1 LRKIFLLL
9 VLFFYPGVYSQKLNP
24 NFFTDI
30 YSIPSSDST
39 LQLFYFYKI
48 PVHELI
54 FSKTDNTYS
63 AAIQLTI
70 EVSDSNSNFIQRQFK
85 DRSISFNDFSLTT
98 DPSYYIEGVVA
109 FPNKNKTINVTSRF
123 FDVNSKKELSFKE
136 QRVQK
141 ITSEGG
147 EFLTPIVLSD
157 DIFKCYENNV
167 RVLTNW
173 GGFIPFDDKM
183 YDILIPCTDTTL
195 EKLFIKVISGMDTVF
210 NGPIERT
217 ELERI
222 NFAECNDRIII
233 SYDSISTLTSNFY
246 LTQLTKKLKEG
257 QIEIIVSNSESFLN
271 RKSYRPIVKWINKP
285 RALAG
290 SESAIKLL
298 RFIIKNDSIKQIL
311 KSGDN
316 YDTLLHRF
324 WKNIDPSPAT
334 EYNEL
339 MAEYYERIDY
349 SMKNFSTITGLSG
362 LETNRAKIYIL
373 YGTPS
378 LIERGTNG
386 DGKISETWTYAK
398 LHKIF
403 IFVDE
408 KGTGEFILKNTL

>member
-1 LRKIFLLL
+1 
-9 VLFFYPGVYSQKLNP
+9 
-24 NFFTDI
+24 
-30 YSIPSSDST
+30 
-39 LQLFYFYKI
+39 
-48 PVHELI
+48 
-54 FSKTDNTYS
+54 
-63 AAIQLTI
+63 
-70 EVSDSNSNFIQRQFK
+70 
-85 DRSISFNDFSLTT
+85 
-98 DPSYYIEGVVA
+98 
-109 FPNKNKTINVTSRF
+109 
-123 FDVNSKKELSFKE
+123 
-136 QRVQK
+136 
-141 ITSEGG
+141 
-147 EFLTPIVLSD
+147 
-157 DIFKCYENNV
+157 
-167 RVLTNW
+167 
-173 GGFIPFDDKM
+173 M

-316 YDTLLHRF
+316 YDILLHRF